1 MKQNT
6 TRLND
11 TVAERAAMHMEEKAN
26 GSRKMKKLKKMPI
39 KPAEIFA
46 KGFAETKNGSAEI
59 AKGSEE
65 TKNGSAEIAKGS
77 AKTAN
82 GSEETKNGSAK
93 TANGSTE
100 TKNGF

>member
-1 MKQNT
+1 
-6 TRLND
+6 
-11 TVAERAAMHMEEKAN
+11 MEEKAN

-59 AKGSEE
+59 AKGS
-65 TKNGSAEIAKGS
+65 